1 MIRTISRADRWS
13 MSRLASSRSWL
24 MALEDIIR
32 GMPTLMQKI
41 RLVFRGWQ
49 RRREERE
56 KEFLTRNA
64 GWGTAPTVAAP
75 PPAKTRSFAVD
86 TEGLTV
92 AYLDDSGQLVHFLD
106 TEDGEI
112 VDLRVAELNAHPE
125 LPRRATVVSLRVPR
139 NRRRRIGARSSRR
152 SMRRPR
158 ATRWREAPRPIR
170 FAARLLPTARLSA
183 PGTTSGTIAPSPR
196 SRRGSRCCDKK
207 AAPFGA

>member
-112 VDLRVAELNAHPE
+112 VDLRFAE
-125 LPRRATVVSLRVPR
+125 
-139 NRRRRIGARSSRR
+139 
-152 SMRRPR
+152 
-158 ATRWREAPRPIR
+158 
-170 FAARLLPTARLSA
+170 RLLPTARLSA

-207 AAPFGA
+207 AAPFGAAHQ

>member
-1 MIRTISRADRWS
+1 
-13 MSRLASSRSWL
+13 

-125 LPRRATVVSLRVPR
+125 LATPRYRRVPSRTEKSEAEDRRAFIASLDASPARDAL
-139 NRRRRIGARSSRR
+139 ARSTEADTFRR
-152 SMRRPR
+152 ALAADRTIER
-158 ATRWREAPRPIR
+158 AWYNFRNDRAI
-170 FAARLLPTARLSA
+170 AAIETWIEML
-183 PGTTSGTIAPSPR
+183 
-196 SRRGSRCCDKK
+196 
-207 AAPFGA
+207 